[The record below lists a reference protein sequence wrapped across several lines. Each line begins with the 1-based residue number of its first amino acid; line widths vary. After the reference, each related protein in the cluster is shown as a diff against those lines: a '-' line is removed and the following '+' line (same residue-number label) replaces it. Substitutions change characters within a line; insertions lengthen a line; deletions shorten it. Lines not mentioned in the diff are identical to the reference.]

1 MKKLSGL
8 VVTIMLGLTVS
19 AQTNLDFVPLK
30 EIFKNDFLI
39 GVAVSGRTITGDAGN
54 MVIGNFNTITCEN
67 EMKPQ
72 SLLYFSQ
79 RPAGSPQGQNIQQRQ
94 AGAPQGSQQ
103 RQPPGRTN
111 ATRYGRIPTGAF
123 KTRYN
128 QRISIQLDISRPY
141 C

>member
-72 SLLYFSQ
+72 SLLYFPS
-79 RPAGSPQGQNIQQRQ
+79 
-94 AGAPQGSQQ
+94 
-103 RQPPGRTN
+103 
-111 ATRYGRIPTGAF
+111 
-123 KTRYN
+123 
-128 QRISIQLDISRPY
+128 
-141 C
+141 